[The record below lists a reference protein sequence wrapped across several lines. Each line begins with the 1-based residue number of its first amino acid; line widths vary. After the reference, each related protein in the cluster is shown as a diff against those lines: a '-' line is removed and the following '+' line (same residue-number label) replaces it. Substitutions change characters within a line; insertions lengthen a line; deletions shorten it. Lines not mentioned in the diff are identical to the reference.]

1 MHAAFFSTIAWLVRD
16 PGLHAAGPCPRMLS
30 CLMLTFG
37 AQGRR
42 LCKSRGL
49 CRGSDH
55 PWHGKAN
62 AACASV
68 GVGLGKAATFVCAG
82 PQGHRLLGQGTGWA
96 EAHLDVRRSI
106 SPGSATTT
114 KCMCA
119 RRSRKILPS
128 FFAMDSSSLGA
139 CSLRCKHGNRQYALP
154 CLSLEQA
161 ACSATAVKQH
171 RPTCR

>member
-1 MHAAFFSTIAWLVRD
+1 MPVCTESRKTRCTRRFLAQSPGWYVALNFMRQAPVRGCSAVSCSLLVHKVKGFVNLGCFVKVVIT
-16 PGLHAAGPCPRMLS
+16 PGMARQ
-30 CLMLTFG
+30 T
-37 AQGRR
+37 
-42 LCKSRGL
+42 
-49 CRGSDH
+49 
-55 PWHGKAN
+55 
-62 AACASV
+62 CASV

-139 CSLRCKHGNRQYALP
+139 CSL
-154 CLSLEQA
+154 
-161 ACSATAVKQH
+161 
-171 RPTCR
+171 